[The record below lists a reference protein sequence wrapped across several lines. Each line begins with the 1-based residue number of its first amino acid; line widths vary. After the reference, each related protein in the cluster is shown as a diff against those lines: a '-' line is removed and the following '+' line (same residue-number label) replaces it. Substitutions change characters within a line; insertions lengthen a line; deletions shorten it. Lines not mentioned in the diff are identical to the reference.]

1 MLNKL
6 KNIDWTRAMFLVP
19 ILLVAGISISH
30 VISWYD
36 LANPYSWAL
45 YLSVAIEIGAMT
57 SLIAATK
64 KIKGG
69 VWFMFGLV
77 TFIQVVGNIF
87 YCYANID
94 ETDTF
99 FQKWIELTSPIFE
112 TMGTDADDIIPH
124 KRWLALLEGGLL
136 PLISLT
142 SLHFYTKY
150 ERDDDDTP
158 NHNNP
163 TTPNHNNPTEKLD
176 LEPTVVKNTTVQKDV
191 ENEVVS
197 EGVSEVVNEVVNEE
211 PNLVDEFVVTDEQ
224 YNEIMKKLS
233 ESNTVIE
240 EVEESIQN
248 PELVEEENPE
258 NEITWGDKRDDNYEE
273 EVESL
278 KVDKKELPELVKKTQ
293 EKFYPNTKETDLGR
307 KTLKEE
313 EGGKKTLVYNKRER
327 REKNY
332 PYRLKNI

>member
-94 ETDTF
+94 ETDEF
-99 FQKWIELTSPIFE
+99 FKKWIELTSPIFE
-112 TMGTDADDIIPH
+112 SMGTDADDIIPH

-150 ERDDDDTP
+150 EKDDEGTTIKEEPPKTNPKP
-158 NHNNP
+158 NLP
-163 TTPNHNNPTEKLD
+163 K
-176 LEPTVVKNTTVQKDV
+176 EPTVVKKTTVQEEG
-191 ENEVVS
+191 ENEVVT
-197 EGVSEVVNEVVNEE
+197 EVVTEGVNEE
-211 PNLVDEFVVTDEQ
+211 PLEDE
-224 YNEIMKKLS
+224 
-233 ESNTVIE
+233 VIE
-240 EVEESIQN
+240 EESISDEIIEMEEPIQS
-248 PELVEEENPE
+248 PDLVEEENPE
-258 NEITWGDKRDDNYEE
+258 DEIIVEEVKEEKKDDYEE
-273 EVESL
+273 VVENLKTEV
-278 KVDKKELPELVKKTQ
+278 KELPDVVKETQ
-293 EKFYPNTKETDLGR
+293 EKFYPNSKKDYEFDSRRKVFTDDGKHTVLTYKRR
-307 KTLKEE
+307 K
-313 EGGKKTLVYNKRER
+313 R
-327 REKNY
+327 
-332 PYRLKNI
+332 